1 MLTFPNLAVT
11 VAILSLID
19 RTNSFSMGAPDSACT
34 QMTPGHAH
42 NSQTGLAPANLTVT
56 KNIVLPGKMIGI
68 ELASTD
74 DSLFKGFIIQ
84 ARDVKQ
90 KDRQIG
96 SFVVSGDDA
105 SYMTCGRG
113 IHNSI
118 THRKSNGKSSVK
130 AQWLAPKDFD
140 GEVVFRYT
148 CLKGYETFW
157 VGLETD
163 TVRVTRSIEEPS
175 EPKSEPTVKPEVVK
189 ENILKPSPKTEEE
202 LNNANSIE
210 VVDKNDIAVRDAFKT
225 ADLLKSINE
234 EFDFAFIESKKEE
247 EVQAELD
254 DIPQPAQRVVIPQ
267 PSSSTEEKIEEEENV
282 TPIYISS
289 TTTLRTT
296 TTTTEEP
303 KEPLKIINGILQHT
317 DPEDPIFAG
326 CNSTKACFGLP
337 EGCVQSQKCLL
348 IVAYKPDR
356 LDYHFEMKGL
366 SNGYIAMGLSRDE
379 RMGDDLTTSCIIQS
393 NGGVDIITG
402 FNKGYSG
409 NKNIKRGS
417 GKKGTKEATR
427 DGILERIDYSRKEGW
442 ISCTWKR
449 IRLATLEGQN
459 WDLERDKYHVML
471 AQGSVTDGALNKH
484 RSKIVSGNPAGLGEA
499 GPVKA
504 KSRLFILLHGSFMIG
519 AWVCAASLGIMI
531 ARYYKQ
537 TWTASRCCNLDQW
550 FIWHRMFMMLTWGLT
565 IAGFVLIL
573 LELDGLSKT
582 FDTNPHALLG
592 FITVGLCFIQPFIAL
607 IRCSPNHRH
616 RGWFN
621 WVHWF
626 IGNSAQI
633 LGIVCIFYAVD
644 LSKAQLPRPETDWL
658 LVGFVAFHFI
668 THLLMSCVTCV
679 SESQSNKSGYPLAM
693 RPMTR
698 NGHAYPD
705 YEELKR
711 DAPGSSVRIFVLI
724 VYMLVNVIVTA
735 ALILLVVMAPT
746 RSTLEEF
753 GILPSVQA

>member
-1 MLTFPNLAVT
+1 MLTFAKLSLVT
-11 VAILSLID
+11 VTSLSLVE
-19 RTNSFSMGAPDSACT
+19 RTTCFSMGAPDSACA

-42 NSQTGLAPANLTVT
+42 ESQTGAPPANFTLSKKAVQ
-56 KNIVLPGKMIGI
+56 PGQMIGI
-68 ELASTD
+68 ELSTTD
-74 DSLFKGFIIQ
+74 NSQFKGFIIQ
-84 ARDVKQ
+84 ARAVKQ
-90 KDRQIG
+90 KDRQVG

-130 AQWLAPKDFD
+130 AKWRAPTDFEGD
-140 GEVVFRYT
+140 VVFRYT
-148 CLKGYETFW
+148 CLKEYQTFW

-163 TVRVTRSIEEPS
+163 TVRVSRSIEEQS
-175 EPKSEPTVKPEVVK
+175 EVDDDSASDDNDDSSEKE
-189 ENILKPSPKTEEE
+189 ENILKPSIKTEEE
-202 LNNANSIE
+202 SNNINSIE
-210 VVDKNDIAVRDAFKT
+210 VVDKNVIDKDAAKN
-225 ADLLKSINE
+225 S
-234 EFDFAFIESKKEE
+234 EFDFAFIDSDKEKKE
-247 EVQAELD
+247 VDDDDDDD
-254 DIPQPAQRVVIPQ
+254 DIPQPAQSAVIPQ
-267 PSSSTEEKIEEEENV
+267 PSSSTEEKIEEADNF

-289 TTTLRTT
+289 TTTLKTT

-303 KEPLKIINGILQHT
+303 KEPLRIINGILQHT
-317 DPEDPIFAG
+317 DPEDPIFEG

-337 EGCVQSQKCLL
+337 EGCVQSQKCSL

-379 RMGDDLTTSCIIQS
+379 RMGDDLTTSCLIES
-393 NGGVDIITG
+393 NGGVGIVTG
-402 FNKGYSG
+402 FNKGYRG
-409 NKNIKRGS
+409 NKNIARGT
-417 GKKGTKEATR
+417 GNKGTEEAMK
-427 DGILERIDYSRKEGW
+427 DGIAERIDFSRREGW
-442 ISCTWKR
+442 ISCSWKR
-449 IRLATLEGQN
+449 TRRATIEGQVWN
-459 WDLERDKYHVML
+459 LETDKYHVML
-471 AQGSVTDGALNKH
+471 AQGSVRDGVLNKH
-484 RSKIVSGNPAGLGEA
+484 RVKSISGHPAGLGEV

-504 KSRLFILLHGSFMIG
+504 KSRLFIILHGSFMIG

-550 FIWHRMFMMLTWGLT
+550 FIWHRLLMMLTWGLT

-592 FITVGLCFIQPFIAL
+592 FITVGLCFLQPFLAL

-621 WVHWF
+621 WTHWF

-644 LSKAQLPRPETDWL
+644 LSKAELPRPETDWL
-658 LVGFVAFHFI
+658 LVGFVGFHFI

-679 SESQSNKSGYPLAM
+679 SESQNNKSGYPLAM

-735 ALILLVVMAPT
+735 ALVLLVVMAPT

>member
-1 MLTFPNLAVT
+1 MLPYFLTNVFAVQLLVIKN
-11 VAILSLID
+11 VAG
-19 RTNSFSMGAPDSACT
+19 FSMGAPDSACA

-42 NSQTGLAPANLTVT
+42 ESQTSSPPANFTMSKTTVQ
-56 KNIVLPGKMIGI
+56 PGEMIEI
-68 ELASTD
+68 ELAALDNTQ
-74 DSLFKGFIIQ
+74 FKGFIIQ
-84 ARDVKQ
+84 ARSVKQ
-90 KDRQIG
+90 KDQQVG
-96 SFVVSGDDA
+96 SFVVSGNDA

-130 AQWLAPKDFD
+130 AQWRAPTDFEGD
-140 GEVVFRYT
+140 VVFRYT
-148 CLKGYETFW
+148 CLKEYQTFW
-157 VGLETD
+157 VGLETES
-163 TVRVTRSIEEPS
+163 VRVTRSAGEASEIVNQSGESDRNKNQNDDKIEPS
-175 EPKSEPTVKPEVVK
+175 V
-189 ENILKPSPKTEEE
+189 KTESDSI
-202 LNNANSIE
+202 NSIE
-210 VVDKNDIAVRDAFKT
+210 IVEKDKIEKSDAK
-225 ADLLKSINE
+225 DSE
-234 EFDFAFIESKKEE
+234 FAFAFVDPDKEE
-247 EVQAELD
+247 TNEVD
-254 DIPQPAQRVVIPQ
+254 DIPQPAQSAVIPQ
-267 PSSSTEEKIEEEENV
+267 PSSSTEEKIEEEQNF
-282 TPIYISS
+282 TPRYISS

-296 TTTTEEP
+296 TTTTEKP
-303 KEPLKIINGILQHT
+303 KEPLSIINGIVQHT
-317 DPEDPIFAG
+317 DPEDPIFEG
-326 CNSTKACFGLP
+326 CNSEKACFGLP
-337 EGCVQSQKCLL
+337 AGCVKTQKCQL

-366 SNGYIAMGLSRDE
+366 SNGYIALGLSRDQ
-379 RMGDDLTTSCIIQS
+379 RMGDDLTTSCIIQN
-393 NGGVDIITG
+393 NGGVDIISG
-402 FNKGYSG
+402 FNVGYSG
-409 NKNIKRGS
+409 NKNLRRGS
-417 GKKGTKEATR
+417 GKKGSKEALV
-427 DGILERIDYSRKEGW
+427 DGIAERIDYSRKEGW
-442 ISCTWKR
+442 ISCSWKR
-449 IRLATLEGQN
+449 TRRSTIEGQDWN
-459 WDLERDKYHVML
+459 LEKDKYHIML
-471 AQGSVTDGALNKH
+471 ARGSVQDGQLNKH
-484 RSKIVSGNPAGLGEA
+484 RSKIVSGEPLGLGEV
-499 GPVKA
+499 GEVKA
-504 KSRLFILLHGSFMIG
+504 KSRLFIFLHGSFMIG

-550 FIWHRMFMMLTWGLT
+550 FIWHRTFMMLTWGLT
-565 IAGFVLIL
+565 MAGFILIL
-573 LELDGLSKT
+573 SEIKGLSET
-582 FDTNPHALLG
+582 LNTNPHALLG
-592 FITVGLCFIQPFIAL
+592 FVTVGLCFIQPFLAL

-621 WVHWF
+621 WIHWF

-693 RPMTR
+693 RPMAR

-753 GILPSVQA
+753 GILPSVEV

>member
-1 MLTFPNLAVT
+1 MLTFARLSLVT
-11 VAILSLID
+11 VTSLSLLE
-19 RTNSFSMGAPDSACT
+19 RTASFSMGAPDSACA

-42 NSQTGLAPANLTVT
+42 DSQTGLPPANFTLR
-56 KNIVLPGKMIGI
+56 KNRVRPGEMIGI
-68 ELASTD
+68 ELATTG
-74 DSLFKGFIIQ
+74 DSQFKGFIIQ
-84 ARDVKQ
+84 AREVKQ
-90 KDRQIG
+90 KDRQVG

-130 AQWLAPKDFD
+130 AKWRAPTDFEGD
-140 GEVVFRYT
+140 VVFRYT
-148 CLKGYETFW
+148 CLKEYQTFW
-157 VGLETD
+157 VGLETE
-163 TVRVTRSIEEPS
+163 TVRVSRSVEEESDEEEEGIEISDGDSGKEDKILRPS
-175 EPKSEPTVKPEVVK
+175 
-189 ENILKPSPKTEEE
+189 IKTEEE
-202 LNNANSIE
+202 PNNLNSVVDNS
-210 VVDKNDIAVRDAFKT
+210 VVDKNTIDKDV
-225 ADLLKSINE
+225 
-234 EFDFAFIESKKEE
+234 KKEE
-247 EVQAELD
+247 NDD
-254 DIPQPAQRVVIPQ
+254 DIPQPAQSADIPL
-267 PSSSTEEKIEEEENV
+267 PSSSTEEKIEEADNF

-289 TTTLRTT
+289 TTTLKTT

-303 KEPLKIINGILQHT
+303 KEPLRIINGILQHT
-317 DPEDPIFAG
+317 DPEDPIFDG

-337 EGCVQSQKCLL
+337 EGCVQSQKCSL

-379 RMGDDLTTSCIIQS
+379 RMGDDLTTSCIIER
-393 NGGVDIITG
+393 NGGVGIVTG
-402 FNKGYSG
+402 FYKGYNG
-409 NKNIKRGS
+409 NKNIARGT
-417 GKKGTKEATR
+417 GNKGSKEATK
-427 DGILERIDYSRKEGW
+427 DGIAERIDFSRREGW
-442 ISCTWKR
+442 ISCSWKR
-449 IRLATLEGQN
+449 TRRATIEGQVWN
-459 WDLERDKYHVML
+459 LEEDKYHVML
-471 AQGSVTDGALNKH
+471 AQGSVRDGALNKH
-484 RSKIVSGNPAGLGEA
+484 RVKSVSASPAGLGEV
-499 GPVKA
+499 GPVKS
-504 KSRLFILLHGSFMIG
+504 KSRLFLILHGSFMIG

-550 FIWHRMFMMLTWGLT
+550 FIWHRTLMMLTWGLT

-582 FDTNPHALLG
+582 FYTNPHALLG
-592 FITVGLCFIQPFIAL
+592 FITVGLCFLQPFIAL

-679 SESQSNKSGYPLAM
+679 SESHSNKSGYPLAM
-693 RPMTR
+693 RPITR

-724 VYMLVNVIVTA
+724 VYMLVNMIVTA
-735 ALILLVVMAPT
+735 ALVLLVVMAPT

>member
-1 MLTFPNLAVT
+1 MLTFYQLLVT
-11 VAILSLID
+11 VAILSKID
-19 RTNSFSMGAPDSACT
+19 RTSSFSMGAPDSACVG
-34 QMTPGHAH
+34 MTPGHAH
-42 NSQTGLAPANLTVT
+42 ESQTGLPPANLTLT
-56 KNIVLPGKMIGI
+56 SYIVLPGKMIGI
-68 ELASTD
+68 ELVATD
-74 DSLFKGFIIQ
+74 NSQFKGFIIQ
-84 ARDVKQ
+84 ARSVKQ
-90 KDRQIG
+90 KDQQIG

-130 AQWLAPKDFD
+130 AQWRAPSDFE
-140 GEVVFRYT
+140 GEVLFRYT
-148 CLKGYETFW
+148 CLKEYQTFW
-157 VGLETD
+157 VGLETAP
-163 TVRVTRSIEEPS
+163 VRITRSIEEPIEIKIDS
-175 EPKSEPTVKPEVVK
+175 SDSDDSKISKEDILEPSVKADGD
-189 ENILKPSPKTEEE
+189 
-202 LNNANSIE
+202 LNNVNSIE
-210 VVDKNDIAVRDAFKT
+210 IVDKDDIDKDAAKN
-225 ADLLKSINE
+225 S
-234 EFDFAFIESKKEE
+234 EFGFAFIDKEKEE
-247 EVQAELD
+247 DVETD
-254 DIPQPAQRVVIPQ
+254 DIPQPAQSAVIPQ
-267 PSSSTEEKIEEEENV
+267 PSSSTEEKIEEEENF

-289 TTTLRTT
+289 TTTLKTT

-303 KEPLKIINGILQHT
+303 REPLPIINGILQHT

-337 EGCVQSQKCLL
+337 NGCVQSQKCEL
-348 IVAYKPDR
+348 ILSYKPDR

-402 FNKGYSG
+402 FNMGYNG
-409 NKNIKRGS
+409 NKNIPRGP
-417 GKKGTKEATR
+417 GQQGQ
-427 DGILERIDYSRKEGW
+427 DGIVKRIDYSRKEGW
-442 ISCTWKR
+442 ISCSWKR
-449 IRLATLEGQN
+449 KREATIEGQN
-459 WDLERDKYHVML
+459 WDLEKDLYHVML
-471 AQGSVTDGALNKH
+471 AQGKVTDGRLNKH
-484 RSKIVSGNPAGLGEA
+484 RSKIVSGNPKGLGEV
-499 GPVKA
+499 GLVKA
-504 KSRLFILLHGSFMIG
+504 KSRLFIILHGSFMIG

-550 FIWHRMFMMLTWGLT
+550 FIWHRTFMMLTWGLT

-573 LELDGLSKT
+573 LELNGLSKT

-592 FITVGLCFIQPFIAL
+592 FITVGLCFLQPFLAL
-607 IRCSPNHRH
+607 IRCSPNHRY

-621 WVHWF
+621 WAHWL

-735 ALILLVVMAPT
+735 ALILLVVMAPA
-746 RSTLEEF
+746 RSKLEEF

>member
-1 MLTFPNLAVT
+1 MVTYSQLVVT

-19 RTNSFSMGAPDSACT
+19 RTNSFSMGAPDSACA
-34 QMTPGHAH
+34 QMTPGHSH
-42 NSQTGLAPANLTVT
+42 EPQTGTPPANFTLTR
-56 KNIVLPGKMIGI
+56 NIVLPGEMIGI
-68 ELASTD
+68 ELTTGDASQ
-74 DSLFKGFIIQ
+74 FKGFIIQ
-84 ARDVKQ
+84 ARSVKQ

-130 AQWLAPKDFD
+130 AQWRAPTDFE

-148 CLKGYETFW
+148 CLKEYQTFW
-157 VGLETD
+157 VGLETQP
-163 TVRVTRSIEEPS
+163 VRVTRSIEEPS
-175 EPKSEPTVKPEVVK
+175 EVKNDSSESEKINVSKDDILEPSVKADG
-189 ENILKPSPKTEEE
+189 E
-202 LNNANSIE
+202 LNNVNSIE
-210 VVDKNDIAVRDAFKT
+210 VVDKDDIDKDAAKN
-225 ADLLKSINE
+225 S
-234 EFDFAFIESKKEE
+234 EFGFAFIDSKNEE
-247 EVQAELD
+247 EVEED
-254 DIPQPAQRVVIPQ
+254 DIPQPAQSAVIPQ
-267 PSSSTEEKIEEEENV
+267 PSSSTEEKIEEEENF

-289 TTTLRTT
+289 TTTLKTT

-303 KEPLKIINGILQHT
+303 KEPLNIINGILQHT
-317 DPEDPIFAG
+317 DPEDSIFAG

-337 EGCVQSQKCLL
+337 AGCVESQKCLL

-393 NGGVDIITG
+393 NGGVDIVTG
-402 FNKGYSG
+402 FNIGYNG
-409 NKNIKRGS
+409 NKNIQRGS
-417 GKKGTKEATR
+417 GKKGSKEAMS
-427 DGILERIDYSRKEGW
+427 DGIVERIDYSRKEGW
-442 ISCTWKR
+442 ISCSWKR
-449 IRLATLEGQN
+449 TRQSTIEGQN
-459 WDLERDKYHVML
+459 WDLESDKYHVML
-471 AQGSVTDGALNKH
+471 AQGSVQDGRLNKH
-484 RSKIVSGNPAGLGEA
+484 RSKIVSGNPAGLGEV

-537 TWTASRCCNLDQW
+537 TWTGSRCCNLDQW

-592 FITVGLCFIQPFIAL
+592 FITVGLCFLQPFLAL

-753 GILPSVQA
+753 GILPAVQA

>member
-1 MLTFPNLAVT
+1 MVTMSQLIVT

-19 RTNSFSMGAPDSACT
+19 RTNSFSMGAPDSACA
-34 QMTPGHAH
+34 QMTPGHSH
-42 NSQTGLAPANLTVT
+42 EPQTGTPPANFTLTR
-56 KNIVLPGKMIGI
+56 NIVLPGEMIGI
-68 ELASTD
+68 ELTTGDASQ
-74 DSLFKGFIIQ
+74 FKGFIIQ
-84 ARDVKQ
+84 ARSVKQ

-130 AQWLAPKDFD
+130 AQWRAPTDFE

-148 CLKGYETFW
+148 CLKEYQTFW
-157 VGLETD
+157 VGLETQP
-163 TVRVTRSIEEPS
+163 VRVTRSIEEPS
-175 EPKSEPTVKPEVVK
+175 EVKNDSSEG
-189 ENILKPSPKTEEE
+189 ENINVSKDDILEPSVKADGE
-202 LNNANSIE
+202 LNNVNSIE
-210 VVDKNDIAVRDAFKT
+210 VVDKDDIDKDAAKN
-225 ADLLKSINE
+225 S
-234 EFDFAFIESKKEE
+234 EFGFAFIDSKNEKEVE
-247 EVQAELD
+247 ED
-254 DIPQPAQRVVIPQ
+254 DIPQPAQSAVIPQ
-267 PSSSTEEKIEEEENV
+267 PSSSTEEKIEEEENF

-289 TTTLRTT
+289 TTTLKTT

-303 KEPLKIINGILQHT
+303 KEPLNIINGILQHT
-317 DPEDPIFAG
+317 DPEDSIFAG

-337 EGCVQSQKCLL
+337 AGCVESQKCLL

-393 NGGVDIITG
+393 NGGVDIVTG
-402 FNKGYSG
+402 FNIGYNG
-409 NKNIKRGS
+409 NKNIQRGS
-417 GKKGTKEATR
+417 GKKGSKGAMS
-427 DGILERIDYSRKEGW
+427 DGIVERIDYSRKEGW
-442 ISCTWKR
+442 ISCSWKR
-449 IRLATLEGQN
+449 TRQSTIEGQN
-459 WDLERDKYHVML
+459 WDLESDKYHVML
-471 AQGSVTDGALNKH
+471 AQGSVQDGRLNKH
-484 RSKIVSGNPAGLGEA
+484 RSKIVSGNPAGLGEV

-592 FITVGLCFIQPFIAL
+592 FITVGLCFLQPFLAL

-753 GILPSVQA
+753 GILPTVQA